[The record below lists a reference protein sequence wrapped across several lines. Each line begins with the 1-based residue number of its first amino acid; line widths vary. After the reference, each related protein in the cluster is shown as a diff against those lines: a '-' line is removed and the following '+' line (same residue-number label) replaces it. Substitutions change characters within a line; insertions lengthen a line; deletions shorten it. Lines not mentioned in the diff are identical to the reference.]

1 MRFVISV
8 LFAIIINY
16 TAYTQGLPN
25 YDFEEWET
33 VGSFYNPKYWG
44 TSNYSVFSVVSFN
57 TVYQETNDVYS
68 GNSSVKLETVGKVID
83 SELVKVIGLITLGTF
98 EVNLGT
104 REAIV
109 KGGIPYTYLPT
120 KFSGYYKYSTPEVDS
135 CSMGIYLTKYNSSQ
149 NKRDTVGQGIFT
161 SGATDDWEN
170 FETDINYFS
179 SEPPDS
185 MNIVI
190 LSSDTSLFAVGST
203 LLIDNLFIDEP
214 VSINDYNHDN
224 LESKIFT
231 YPNPAKEFI
240 YIDLA
245 DNKLQN
251 RLVKIIDLNGA
262 IVVESV
268 LRSNKNKI
276 DVSHLSSGI
285 YFIEIYDGLQK
296 FSESIIIN

>member
-1 MRFVISV
+1 MRFALSMIISISTYY
-8 LFAIIINY
+8 IIC
-16 TAYTQGLPN
+16 AQGLPN

-57 TVYQETNDVYS
+57 AVYQETDDVYS
-68 GNSSVKLETVGKVID
+68 GNSSVKLETVGKFID
-83 SELVKVIGLITLGTF
+83 SELVKVTGLITLGTF
-98 EVNLGT
+98 EVDLAT
-104 REAIV
+104 RKAIV

-190 LSSDTSLFAVGST
+190 LSSDTSLFLAGST

-214 VSINDYNHDN
+214 VSKNDYNHDN
-224 LESKIFT
+224 LESKIFI

-245 DNKLQN
+245 DNKLEN
-251 RLVKIIDLNGA
+251 CSVKLIDLNGT
-262 IVVESV
+262 IVIESV

-276 DVSHLSSGI
+276 DVSHLSPGI
-285 YFIEIYDGLQK
+285 YFIEISYGPQK

>member
-33 VGSFYNPKYWG
+33 SEGFNNPKYWG

-57 TVYQETNDVYS
+57 PVNQETDDVYS

-83 SELVKVIGLITLGTF
+83 SELVKVAGLITLGTF
-98 EVNLGT
+98 EVNLST

-109 KGGIPYTYLPT
+109 KGGIPYTYHPT

-149 NKRDTVGQGIFT
+149 NKRDTVGQGVFT

-190 LSSDTSLFAVGST
+190 LSSDTSLFVEGST

-214 VSINDYNHDN
+214 VSINDYNHDD
-224 LESKIFT
+224 LESKIFI

-245 DNKLQN
+245 DNKLEN
-251 RLVKIIDLNGA
+251 CSVKLIDLNGR
-262 IVVESV
+262 IVIESV
-268 LRSNKNKI
+268 LRSNNNKI
-276 DVSHLSSGI
+276 DVSHLSPGI

-296 FSESIIIN
+296 FLESIIIN